1 MHVEV
6 EEISKDAQIEEVQ
19 SLSGRVT
26 KVETQIKSM
35 SSCSLRAAHIKIWQI
50 CIWTPFSIIHI
61 SMEIYFDKLTN
72 GFSLTLKSIL
82 SQWEPSKPANV

>member
-35 SSCSLRAAHIKIWQI
+35 SSCSLRAAHIKI
-50 CIWTPFSIIHI
+50 
-61 SMEIYFDKLTN
+61 
-72 GFSLTLKSIL
+72 
-82 SQWEPSKPANV
+82 